1 MIISN
6 KDEGSG
12 LLIKKIVKTIK
23 NEAKKQK
30 YYDIK
35 T

>member
-12 LLIKKIVKTIK
+12 LLIKNIVKTIK

-30 YYDIK
+30 SLL
-35 T
+35 

>member
-12 LLIKKIVKTIK
+12 LLMKKSVKTIK

-30 YYDIK
+30 YLL
-35 T
+35 